1 MSDARGGRVPVL
13 SSAGD
18 ALERVVFGRYEAWYR
33 RFVRLLWA
41 VVALLA
47 AVHVVRYLGAGLGLS
62 PDAVAALDWVTS
74 IVVTLALVTGA
85 LQVVLVARG
94 VQRRR
99 AAVAASAEA
108 LEDSA
113 TAIEEAADE
122 VETVA
127 DDVAAEPAVERA
139 EEAKETAEAVEETV
153 DEVREELEPDDG
165 GEGDGGRDGGL
176 RR

>member
-33 RFVRLLWA
+33 RFVWLLWA

-47 AVHVVRYLGAGLGLS
+47 AVHAARYLGADIGLS
-62 PDAVAALDWVTS
+62 PGAVAALDWATS
-74 IVVTLALVTGA
+74 IVMTLALVTGA

-113 TAIEEAADE
+113 AAIEEVADE
-122 VETVA
+122 VESVA
-127 DDVAAEPAVERA
+127 DDVAAERA

-153 DEVREELEPDDG
+153 DEVREELDPDDG
-165 GEGDGGRDGGL
+165 GEGDGGQDGGL